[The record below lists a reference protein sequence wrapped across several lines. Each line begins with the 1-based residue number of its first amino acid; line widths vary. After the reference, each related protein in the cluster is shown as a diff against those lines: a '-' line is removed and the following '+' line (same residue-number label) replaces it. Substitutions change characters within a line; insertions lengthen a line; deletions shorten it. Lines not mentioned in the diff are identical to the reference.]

1 MHKIIYYSL
10 LLISFGCYAQP
21 LSLTGSPSPSSGS
34 ATSISSVAAQ
44 INDDTLLLNRASSI
58 LNHLGSDSGTHTRSV
73 HDAALFKS
81 ASPSVVLI
89 ATKQGI
95 GSGTII
101 GNKGEIL
108 TNWHVIENNLDV
120 DVLLKEEKSIRRA
133 KVIKFDQIS
142 DLALIQLVSVP
153 AGRRPIKFGD
163 ISDISIGSDVH
174 AIGHPKG
181 ESWTYTKG
189 VVSQYRNEYEWNSGE
204 PQKIQHRAA
213 VIQTQTPINPG
224 NSGGPLLS
232 DNGLLL
238 GVNSFLM
245 IGSQGLNFAVSVE
258 DVKRFIASKNS
269 RFAQNAIAP
278 AAPKTC
284 EAKEVY
290 RGKSSEGDAEVV
302 FWDTKCTGKV
312 DLEAVSPYK
321 RSDLAFLRMD
331 RNGDGKSDV
340 IFFSKNTDSTIEI
353 GGGEWIQSQQW
364 NMSVWDNNYDGDWDL
379 IGIHESGNIKPVRF
393 ENYKEFMAKK

>member
-1 MHKIIYYSL
+1 
-10 LLISFGCYAQP
+10 
-21 LSLTGSPSPSSGS
+21 LTDNPSSSAGS

-58 LNHLGSDSGTHTRSV
+58 LNHLGPDSGTHTRSV

-153 AGRRPIKFGD
+153 AGRRPIKLGD

-269 RFAQNAIAP
+269 RFSQNAIAP

>member
-1 MHKIIYYSL
+1 MSKIIYYSL

-21 LSLTGSPSPSSGS
+21 FSLTGSPSSSSGS

-58 LNHLGSDSGTHTRSV
+58 LNHLGPDSGTHTRSV

-189 VVSQYRNEYEWNSGE
+189 VISQYRNEYEWNSGE
-204 PQKIQHRAA
+204 PQIKHSAA

-269 RFAQNAIAP
+269 RFAQNTVAQVASN
-278 AAPKTC
+278 KC

-290 RGKSSEGDAEVV
+290 RGKNSKGNAEVV

-312 DLEAVSPYK
+312 DLEAISPYEK
-321 RSDLAFLRMD
+321 SDPALLRMD
-331 RNGDGKSDV
+331 RNGDGKPDV
-340 IFFSKNTDSTIEI
+340 IFLSKNTDSAIEI
-353 GGGEWIQSQQW
+353 GGNEWIKSQQW
-364 NMSVWDNNYDGDWDL
+364 HTSVWDNNYDGDWDL
-379 IGIHESGNIKPVRF
+379 IGIHEDGNLKPVRF
-393 ENYKEFMAKK
+393 ENYKEFIAKK

>member
-1 MHKIIYYSL
+1 
-10 LLISFGCYAQP
+10 
-21 LSLTGSPSPSSGS
+21 
-34 ATSISSVAAQ
+34 
-44 INDDTLLLNRASSI
+44 
-58 LNHLGSDSGTHTRSV
+58 
-73 HDAALFKS
+73 
-81 ASPSVVLI
+81 
-89 ATKQGI
+89 
-95 GSGTII
+95 
-101 GNKGEIL
+101 
-108 TNWHVIENNLDV
+108 
-120 DVLLKEEKSIRRA
+120 
-133 KVIKFDQIS
+133 
-142 DLALIQLVSVP
+142 
-153 AGRRPIKFGD
+153 
-163 ISDISIGSDVH
+163 
-174 AIGHPKG
+174 
-181 ESWTYTKG
+181 

>member
-1 MHKIIYYSL
+1 MNKIIYYSL
-10 LLISFGCYAQP
+10 LLVSFSCYAQP
-21 LSLTGSPSPSSGS
+21 LSLTDNPSSSAGS
-34 ATSISSVAAQ
+34 AMSISSVAAQ
-44 INDDTLLLNRASSI
+44 IDDDTLLLNRASSI
-58 LNHLGSDSGTHTRSV
+58 LNHLGPDSGTHTRSV

-153 AGRRPIKFGD
+153 AGRRPIKLGD

-258 DVKRFIASKNS
+258 DVKRFIASKDN
-269 RFAQNAIAP
+269 RFAQNATAP
-278 AAPKTC
+278 VAPKKC
-284 EAKEVY
+284 EGKEIS
-290 RGKSSEGDAEVV
+290 RGKSSKEDAEIVL
-302 FWDTKCTGKV
+302 WDVYCTGKV
-312 DLEAVSPYK
+312 NAELIIPYK
-321 RSDLAFLRMD
+321 ESDNVTLMLD
-331 RNGDGKSDV
+331 RNDDTKYDV
-340 IFFSKNTDSTIEI
+340 KFVAKNTKDAAYSDS
-353 GGGEWIQSQQW
+353 WFDNLKWLVSA
-364 NMSVWDNNYDGDWDL
+364 WDTNYDGEWDVV
-379 IGIHESGNIKPVRF
+379 GIHESGNIQPTRF